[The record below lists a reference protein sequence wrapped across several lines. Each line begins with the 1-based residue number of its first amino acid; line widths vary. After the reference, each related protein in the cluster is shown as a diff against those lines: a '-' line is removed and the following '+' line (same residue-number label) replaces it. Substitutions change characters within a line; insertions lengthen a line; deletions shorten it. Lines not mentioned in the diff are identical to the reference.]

1 MHRTICLP
9 EGMAPAFPPHQPLSA
24 LQEAKSNQT
33 ILTGTAVRC
42 DRFRD
47 LHVRFGGYEGVI
59 PRNEAV
65 HPDIS
70 GAQRDISILSLV
82 GRSISFTIESI
93 SFDGAGR
100 PVITLSRR
108 AAQEKALNWL
118 LAHAQ
123 VGCVLP
129 ARVTH
134 LADFGAFVDLGCGV
148 ISLVP
153 LDNLSVARVE
163 HPSQRLHVGEDILV
177 LVTRID
183 AEHSRFYLSHKEL
196 LGTWLQNAADFSPG
210 DTVTGIVRAVR
221 EYGIFVELT
230 RNLSGLAQWK
240 PEIAVG
246 DGVSVCIQSIRP
258 ETHKIKLQIIQ
269 KLDQAGVPLPP
280 RYFITDGIVTDWAY

>member
-9 EGMAPAFPPHQPLSA
+9 EGMAPAYPPHQSLSD
-24 LQEAKSNQT
+24 LQEAKAQKT

-59 PRNEAV
+59 PRSEAI

-70 GAQRDISILSLV
+70 GAQRDISVLSLV
-82 GRSISFTIESI
+82 GRSISFTIERI

-100 PVITLSRR
+100 PVISLSRR
-108 AAQEKALNWL
+108 AAQEKALHWL
-118 LAHAQ
+118 LSHAQ
-123 VGCVLP
+123 VGCILP

-153 LDNLSVARVE
+153 LDNLSVARAS

-177 LVTRID
+177 VVTGID

-196 LGTWLQNAADFSPG
+196 LGTWLQNAADFAPG

-240 PEIAVG
+240 PEITVG
-246 DGVSVCIQSIRP
+246 DGVSVCIQSIQP
-258 ETHKIKLQIIQ
+258 EKRKIKLQIIQ
-269 KLDQAGVPLPP
+269 KLDQPSIPLPP
-280 RYFITDGIVTDWAY
+280 RYFITDGIVTGWTY